1 MAVSSELVSSG
12 SSAESESLF
21 NDFFCFGGSGFTYSI
36 SAVFLPHTP
45 LQPLTQ
51 LLLANRPAGQQLSS
65 G

>member
-12 SSAESESLF
+12 SSVESESLF

-45 LQPLTQ
+45 LQPLT
-51 LLLANRPAGQQLSS
+51 
-65 G
+65 